1 MMEHVRRWVPSLSWL
16 PKYKAGN
23 LRGDLSAGLTTAIML
38 IPQGMAYAMLA
49 GLPPIVGLYASVVP
63 LAVYAL
69 LGTSRELAVG
79 PVAMVSLLVASGV
92 GALAPQGT
100 PEYVALAVLLA
111 LLVGVIQIVM
121 GVARLGFLTNFLSHP
136 VLSGFTSAAALII
149 GFSQLKPLMGVSLP
163 GGNHI
168 HVILWAAVQKIG
180 EVNPATLALGLGS
193 VAVLLGIKK
202 WRPMF
207 PGALVVVLLGTLLSW
222 GLGLKAQGV
231 SIVGEVPAGFPTPS
245 LPGLDWGAMKA
256 LLPTALTISL
266 VGFMESIS
274 VGKSFARKG
283 RYELDPNQELVALG
297 GANLA
302 GSFFGIYPVTGG
314 ISRTAVNAQAG
325 AKTPLASL
333 LTAALVALSLVF
345 FTPLFY
351 YLPKAVLAAII
362 MTAVFGM
369 IDVKEVK
376 HLWHVKRS
384 DLALL
389 GITFAATL
397 SLGIEEGILA
407 GVGASLLWFVVR
419 TTRPHTAELGR
430 LPESTSYRNVARF
443 PEACTWPGLLILR
456 VDAQFYFGNVS
467 FLKETLAA
475 REAASSAPL
484 KAVVIDAS
492 SINQL
497 DSSAD
502 AALHELYDDY
512 QRRGIKLSFAHVKGP
527 VRDVMQ
533 RSGLYQKLGE
543 GRFFF
548 QVHEAVQSALQE
560 LAVEGGAATPCE
572 AAYFRERAPQAPA
585 RARQERDPA
594 AEADPLLARGAVGPA
609 R

>member
-136 VLSGFTSAAALII
+136 VLSG
-149 GFSQLKPLMGVSLP
+149 
-163 GGNHI
+163 
-168 HVILWAAVQKIG
+168 ILWAAVQKIG

-351 YLPKAVLAAII
+351 HLPKAVLAAII

-389 GITFAATL
+389 GITFVATL

-475 REAASSAPL
+475 REAAASSPL

-502 AALHELYDDY
+502 AALHEIYDDY

-533 RSGLYQKLGE
+533 RSGLYQALGE

-560 LAVEGGAATPCE
+560 MAVEGAAATPCE

-585 RARQERDPA
+585 RARQEREPA
-594 AEADPLLARGAVGPA
+594 VEADPVLAR
-609 R
+609 